1 VSIDRAIL
9 EKVVWTGNKLVP
21 RFNAFRILGIP
32 GGVTRVEQQQHRKG
46 PLYTSNANLLPK
58 TMESEVHPL
67 FHHYINCQRSEP
79 HSFVLELPN
88 GFSIHD
94 GASLT
99 QEGLLVEEV
108 AHEFRWGPIKGHR
121 LFGIRSLRPFSRI
134 AHFDMTVASLSTR
147 SSDNFYH
154 WVWDILPRFFLLDS
168 LGYRPEKI
176 YIDVRKAFQRDA
188 LKLLGYSMDQI
199 IPIDQ
204 YPCISATQ
212 LLVPAFPAFRTPI
225 SAWAGNYLRETF
237 WEKVPKNNSAAL
249 PRRVYIS
256 RGDASWRKVLNEPE
270 VIALCQRYG
279 FEAIQT
285 SKLTFA
291 EQVNL
296 FRQVEA
302 IVSPH
307 GAGLANVAFCAPGTK
322 VIELFAEQFIREA
335 YWVQCSVMGLDYTYL
350 RGKPCNSAN
359 LNKFKEDI
367 LVDLKKLEN
376 QLQLVI

>member
-1 VSIDRAIL
+1 MSIDRAIL
-9 EKVVWTGNKLVP
+9 EKMVWAGNKLLP
-21 RFNAFRILGIP
+21 EFNAFRALGIAS
-32 GGVTRVEQQQHRKG
+32 GVTQLAQHPHRKG
-46 PLYTSNANLLPK
+46 PPYISNADLLPK
-58 TMESEVHPL
+58 TLEPEVHPL
-67 FHHYINCQRSEP
+67 FQHYLDCQRPER
-79 HSFVLELPN
+79 HSFVLELQN

-108 AHEFRWGPIKGHR
+108 AHEFRWGDIRRHR
-121 LFGIRSLRPFSRI
+121 LFGVRSFRPFSHI
-134 AHFDMTVASLSTR
+134 SHFDTTVASLSTR

-154 WVWDILPRFFLLDS
+154 WIWDILPRFFLLDS

-176 YIDVRKAFQRDA
+176 YIDVRKPFQRDA
-188 LKLLGYSMDQI
+188 LKLLGYSMDHI

-204 YPCISATQ
+204 YPCISASQ
-212 LLVPAFPAFRTPI
+212 LLVPAFPAFRVPI
-225 SAWAGNYLRETF
+225 SVWAGHYLRETF
-237 WEKVPKNNSAAL
+237 WNRVPKDTSSSL

-279 FEAIQT
+279 CEAIQT

-302 IVSPH
+302 VVSPH
-307 GAGLANVAFCAPGTK
+307 GAGLANVAFCPSGTK
-322 VIELFAEQFIREA
+322 IIELFAEQFIREA
-335 YWVQCSVMGLDYTYL
+335 FWVQCSVMGLDYTYL

-359 LNKFKEDI
+359 LNKFQEDI
-367 LVDLKKLEN
+367 LVDLDKLEAT
-376 QLQLVI
+376 LQL